1 MPVAS
6 LTVNLRA
13 QRIVTSTSPATKV
26 LVTDYA
32 LPWHLVLEATSGGNV
47 TAVRVRQ
54 RTHEDAPWSPWEA
67 VTSGLPIASGSTLS
81 LAERDRLAQAL
92 EIEVTAAS
100 AGVASLWLVG
110 A

>member
-1 MPVAS
+1 
-6 LTVNLRA
+6 
-13 QRIVTSTSPATKV
+13 
-26 LVTDYA
+26 
-32 LPWHLVLEATSGGNV
+32 
-47 TAVRVRQ
+47 
-54 RTHEDAPWSPWEA
+54 
-67 VTSGLPIASGSTLS
+67 VTSGLPIAAGSTLS